1 MSPSNPPVRRQNL
14 TLSPVSAK
22 MQQVKVWLF
31 LPGWL
36 EEFNNFI
43 RRLHFI
49 VMLLTLETDTL
60 AGQSHNKRGDI
71 GESDDDD
78 NRRWLAGGKARR
90 MGGVDKGLLELTA
103 NHYGNMSLTRL

>member
-1 MSPSNPPVRRQNL
+1 MSSANPPVRRQNL

-22 MQQVKVWLF
+22 IAQVKVWLF

-43 RRLHFI
+43 QRLHFI

-60 AGQSHNKRGDI
+60 AGSTHNKRGDI

-78 NRRWLAGGKARR
+78 NRRCAAGGKARR
-90 MGGVDKGLLELTA
+90 MGGVDKGLLELNG